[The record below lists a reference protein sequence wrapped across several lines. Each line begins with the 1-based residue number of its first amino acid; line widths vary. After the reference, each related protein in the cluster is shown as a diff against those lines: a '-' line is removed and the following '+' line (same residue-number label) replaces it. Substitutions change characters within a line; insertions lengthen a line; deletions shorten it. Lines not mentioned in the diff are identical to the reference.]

1 VVVASAKD
9 RWAAAPFSSTG
20 GRRQEGAT
28 NETSAIRIETEPA
41 AGPDALVHAPLR
53 FIEPGP
59 LRTWGYD
66 PTTWEAP
73 ERLTLLVLASQLFA
87 DQRQRIRFFDEVAGS
102 GRARWERVTLR
113 RADGTPAAA
122 SAEAVVRRE
131 GAGYRLSLT
140 FETAVGIAE
149 ATGESPAAVARVRV
163 RALEQLGVPETGR
176 TAERLSRFFDWIVP
190 RTAPLVILGFHG
202 ARASALA
209 ECVHEARG
217 GGAALLRF
225 DAELETPENLAARLA
240 SSFPAAP
247 AAGEGRPAGLLLR
260 RVDILGEAAVGPIV
274 DCLSGI
280 GTGRRRGPFLYLTAL
295 PDSPIAS
302 RLASMG
308 GVDTF
313 TLSPLRERAHEIVT
327 VLGRMLRKPRAGQRL
342 ILTIDPAAARLIQA
356 YDWPGNV
363 DELHEVADAVRLIS
377 GGAELRVAD
386 LPLGFVDRIEARRAA
401 PGATEA
407 PRIPSARHGRRGRPP
422 KRLTAAQIRNALE
435 AADGNRAKAA
445 AQLSVSRTTLW
456 RKIAELGERV
466 FETGTHDEEKDG
478 RSPRGPGDGG
488 ESA

>member
-1 VVVASAKD
+1 M
-9 RWAAAPFSSTG
+9 
-20 GRRQEGAT
+20 
-28 NETSAIRIETEPA
+28 
-41 AGPDALVHAPLR
+41 
-53 FIEPGP
+53 EPGP
-59 LRTWGYD
+59 LGSWGYD
-66 PTTWEAP
+66 PATWEAP

-87 DQRQRIRFFDEVAGS
+87 DQRERIRFFDEVTRS

-122 SAEAVVRRE
+122 AAEAVVHRE

-140 FETAVGIAE
+140 LDTAAGSADSSGEIAS
-149 ATGESPAAVARVRV
+149 AIARVRS

-176 TAERLSRFFDWIVP
+176 TAERLARFFDWIVP
-190 RTAPLVILGFHG
+190 RTGPLLILGSHG

-209 ECVHEARG
+209 ESVHEARG
-217 GGAALLRF
+217 GGADFLRF

-240 SSFPAAP
+240 LSFPQAP
-247 AAGEGRPAGLLLR
+247 APGAERTAGLLVR
-260 RVDILGEAAVGPIV
+260 RIDFLGEAAVGPIV
-274 DCLSGI
+274 DCLSGV
-280 GTGRRRGPFLYLTAL
+280 TAGRRRGPLLYLTAL
-295 PDSPIAS
+295 PGAPIAS
-302 RLASMG
+302 RIASIG
-308 GVDTF
+308 GVDVF
-313 TLSPLRERAHEIVT
+313 ILPALRDRPHEIVT

-386 LPLGFVDRIEARRAA
+386 LPLGFVERIEGRRAV
-401 PGATEA
+401 PGATEG

-422 KRLTAAQIRNALE
+422 KRLTAAQIRSALE

-445 AQLSVSRTTLW
+445 EQLSVSRTTLW

-466 FETGTHDEEKDG
+466 FETETPDGEKGG
-478 RSPRGPGDGG
+478 RGPRGPRDGG